1 MNILRRV
8 RNDSGITLIEAML
21 SLFTLAFILS
31 FIPLIIKFFHT
42 EDTVYVFDFDL
53 FVIDLMETYKESDTV
68 STNDTYSMVTFTTDS
83 GNISYRLNTDR
94 VIKSIDGTGFITM
107 LYNVEHFFIN
117 ETSTEIHME
126 IREGHGIDETFTF
139 QK

>member
-53 FVIDLMETYKESDTV
+53 FVIDLMEAYKESDTV

>member
-42 EDTVYVFDFDL
+42 EDTVYAFDFDL

>member
-42 EDTVYVFDFDL
+42 EDTVYAFDFDL
-53 FVIDLMETYKESDTV
+53 FVIDLMEAYKESDTV